1 MFLEFSVEECNPIR
15 FLPWSKS
22 HKLIIHEVSTNISTF
37 EVMLEKYDVFIEL
50 DMLTQGKHTDFTI
63 VTEGQELNVHKF
75 KLMAHSA
82 VFEAMFNHKNTKEI
96 MVRYFEWLEFDCFHR
111 KKNI

>member
-1 MFLEFSVEECNPIR
+1 MFLVFNADECNPIPC
-15 FLPWSKS
+15 LPWSKS

-37 EVMLEKYDVFIEL
+37 QVILEKNCVFVEL

-63 VTEGQELNVHKF
+63 VADGQELNVHKF

-96 MVRYFEWLEFDCFHR
+96 IVRYFEPLALLFHTR
-111 KKNI
+111 IFPS